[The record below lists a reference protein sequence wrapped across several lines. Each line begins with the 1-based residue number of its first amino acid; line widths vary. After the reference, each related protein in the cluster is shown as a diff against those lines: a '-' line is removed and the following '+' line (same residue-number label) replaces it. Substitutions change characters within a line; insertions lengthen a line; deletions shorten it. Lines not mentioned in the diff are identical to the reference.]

1 MKRNLSLTML
11 TLCASLPIKAAGLL
25 FVPLSKI
32 RVNLAPPPES
42 PNYWPYIWLGL
53 TLFILY
59 KIIRHRDK
67 IVGLYKLMFHVY
79 RLTPNN
85 PLTTDQQ
92 RKILLSAIYSQQQC
106 SKLDSLN
113 TKLSTAYR
121 TGMLEGG
128 WGITNRESAIETL
141 NFLKDEGQRYYFP
154 YVVKA
159 LQQPTQ
165 EALDNYIKDIIQNED
180 RAERAVEFIQNVF
193 YSLDELKKWKVINS
207 VDDFINIGVDAWDS
221 GRLSFIVRLCYEAKL
236 ISEEETWQ
244 YLDAADDIAHNTLSS
259 WNDYSTSYI
268 LGRAMGNKTSAD
280 GSKFMFE
287 VGQHLLTKKTS
298 PWLKIPF
305 SK

>member
-11 TLCASLPIKAAGLL
+11 TVCASLPIKAAGLL

-128 WGITNRESAIETL
+128 WGITDRASAIEAL

-159 LQQPTQ
+159 LQH
-165 EALDNYIKDIIQNED
+165 I
-180 RAERAVEFIQNVF
+180 ERC
-193 YSLDELKKWKVINS
+193 
-207 VDDFINIGVDAWDS
+207 
-221 GRLSFIVRLCYEAKL
+221 LSFLL
-236 ISEEETWQ
+236 F
-244 YLDAADDIAHNTLSS
+244 HF
-259 WNDYSTSYI
+259 I
-268 LGRAMGNKTSAD
+268 L
-280 GSKFMFE
+280 
-287 VGQHLLTKKTS
+287 Q
-298 PWLKIPF
+298 
-305 SK
+305 